1 MDFSFWRT
9 KMESINTSGVL
20 QRGVMQSTNLVD
32 QNTKPGVAADT
43 TIVAKAIESSKFI
56 ASDVVQENAPAR
68 EVVAKAAEQIQSF
81 VKSMGRDLNFSVD
94 QTTGYHV
101 VKVIDP
107 NTGEIVR
114 QLPSKELLDIARSMA
129 DLQNVLVSQKA

>member
-9 KMESINTSGVL
+9 KMDSINITSVV
-20 QRGVMQSTNLVD
+20 QRGVIQPTNLVD

-107 NTGEIVR
+107 NTGEVVR

>member
-1 MDFSFWRT
+1 MDFSLWRT

>member
-1 MDFSFWRT
+1 MDA
-9 KMESINTSGVL
+9 INTSSVV

-32 QNTKPGVAADT
+32 QNTKPGVSADT

-107 NTGEIVR
+107 NTGEVVR

>member
-1 MDFSFWRT
+1 MD
-9 KMESINTSGVL
+9 SINTSGVL

>member
-1 MDFSFWRT
+1 
-9 KMESINTSGVL
+9 MESINTSGVL

-129 DLQNVLVSQKA
+129 DLQNVLVSQKP

>member
-1 MDFSFWRT
+1 MD
-9 KMESINTSGVL
+9 SINITSVV
-20 QRGVMQSTNLVD
+20 QRGVIQPTNLVD

-107 NTGEIVR
+107 NTGEVVR

>member
-1 MDFSFWRT
+1 MD
-9 KMESINTSGVL
+9 SINITSVV
-20 QRGVMQSTNLVD
+20 QRGVIQPTNLVD

>member
-1 MDFSFWRT
+1 MD
-9 KMESINTSGVL
+9 SINITSVV
-20 QRGVMQSTNLVD
+20 QRGVIQPTNLVN

-107 NTGEIVR
+107 NTGEVVR